1 MWSRKRSVVIVA
13 VLIAGAA
20 ILGGMFGQPVA
31 AQVRAALVR
40 DVDTAAL
47 APISLTVE
55 YSLCCIN
62 DQRLVTTVPAGK
74 RLVIDHISYYSSGAS
89 SDQMI
94 FGALRAGQ
102 FGPLRAI
109 LAVNPPHASAA
120 STFTI
125 QDGAQPVTTYF
136 EAGED
141 VWVTVSHSTGGT
153 RTFQVAVSGHLI
165 TP

>member
-13 VLIAGAA
+13 VLIIGAA

-47 APISLTVE
+47 APVSFSVE
-55 YSLCCIN
+55 YTLCCIN
-62 DQRLVTTVPAGK
+62 DQRLVTTVPAGR
-74 RLVIDHISYYSSGAS
+74 RLVIDHISYYTSGTS
-89 SDQMI
+89 SDQMV
-94 FGALRAGQ
+94 FGGLRAGQ
-102 FGPLRAI
+102 YGPVRLI
-109 LAVNPPHASAA
+109 LEVNPPHVSAA
-120 STFTI
+120 TSFTI
-125 QDGAQPVTTYF
+125 QDGAQPVATYF

-141 VWVTVSHSTGGT
+141 VWVSVSHSTGGT
-153 RTFQVAVSGHLI
+153 RTIQFAISGHLI